1 MSYVSM
7 KEMLEAGVHFGHQSS
22 RWNPKM
28 RPYIYGVRNG
38 IHIIDLSRTVRLFD
52 KAAEFV
58 AAQVAQG
65 RHVLYVGTKKQGQEV
80 IAEEAVRGK
89 QFYIVN
95 RWLGGTLTNYR
106 TIKSSIDRLKELDRM
121 AADGSMEKFTKK
133 EALMLTRQRTKL
145 EKNLGGIKD
154 MPGVP
159 GALIV
164 FDPRKEAIAVR
175 EANKLGIPVVAVTDT
190 NCDPE
195 GVSYIIPGNDDA
207 IRAIRLFAAG
217 LADAALEGG
226 RRSGANRPADKLTT
240 AFVGEG
246 GEDVTAEQ
254 GQTEVIRKPGN

>member
-1 MSYVSM
+1 MSYISM
-7 KEMLEAGVHFGHQSS
+7 RDMLEAGVHFGHQSS

-28 RPYIYGVRNG
+28 RQYIYGVRNG

-58 AAQVAQG
+58 ESLVAQG

-80 IAEEAVRGK
+80 IAEEALRGK
-89 QFYIVN
+89 QFFIVN

-121 AADGSMEKFTKK
+121 EEDGSFEKFTKK
-133 EALMLTRQRTKL
+133 EALMLSREQAKL
-145 EKNLGGIKD
+145 EKNLGGIKN
-154 MPGVP
+154 MPGLP
-159 GALIV
+159 SALIV

-190 NCDPE
+190 NCNPD
-195 GVSYIIPGNDDA
+195 GISYVIPGNDDA

-217 LADAALEGG
+217 LSDAALEGG
-226 RRSGANRPADKLTT
+226 HRSGIHRDQEDLTT
-240 AFVGEG
+240 ASADKSG
-246 GEDVTAEQ
+246 DVTSAEKSE
-254 GQTEVIRKPGN
+254 TEVIRKPNN

>member
-65 RHVLYVGTKKQGQEV
+65 RHVLYVGTKKQSQEV

-95 RWLGGTLTNYR
+95 RWLGGTLTNFR
-106 TIKSSIDRLKELDRM
+106 TIKSSIDRLKDLDRM
-121 AADGSMEKFTKK
+121 DADGSMEKFTKK
-133 EALMLTRQRTKL
+133 EALMLSRQRTKL

-154 MPGVP
+154 MPGLP
-159 GALIV
+159 GALVV

-226 RRSGANRPADKLTT
+226 RRAGTNRAPDKLTT

-246 GEDVTAEQ
+246 GEVVTAEENK
-254 GQTEVIRKPGN
+254 TEVIRKPGN